1 MAKKL
6 AFDKVLFTTV
16 VVLLAFGLT
25 MVFSASAAATVDG
38 RSGLSPFLVRQ
49 AAAAAVGLVAMWLVM
64 HVDYRLLRRPAVLY
78 GALGALAALLVAVLF
93 QPAINGSRRWLFL
106 GPVSFQPSELAKV
119 AVVVFTAYQ
128 IERQQERERWWELAA
143 PTAAGTLALAAL
155 VLLEPDMGT
164 AALVALAGWLMLFLA
179 GSPLRFF
186 LVTGGILAPVGLLLV
201 RLEPYRWRRLTAFLD
216 PERHALDAGFQA
228 TQSLIAV
235 GSGGWFGLGLGN
247 SVQKLHFLPHPQSDF
262 IFSIVG
268 EELGLV
274 GASVLLALFGVLL
287 WRGILAGI
295 RAPDVFGRYLAWG
308 LTGGIVLQAV
318 LHVSVALS
326 LIPTT
331 GVPLPFLSAGGSALL
346 ATLVACGVV
355 LNVSQHA

>member
-1 MAKKL
+1 MARKL

-25 MVFSASAAATVDG
+25 MVFSASAAATVEK
-38 RSGLSPFLVRQ
+38 SGGISPFLVRQ
-49 AAAAAVGLVAMWLVM
+49 SAAAIVGLIAMWLAM
-64 HVDYRLLRRPAVLY
+64 HVDYRTLRRPAVLY
-78 GALGALAALLVAVLF
+78 AGLATVALLLVAVLF

-106 GPVSFQPSELAKV
+106 GTLSFQPSEFAKLGMV
-119 AVVVFTAYQ
+119 AFAAYQ
-128 IERQQERERWWELAA
+128 IERQQERERWWELVA
-143 PTAAGTLALAAL
+143 PCLAIALLFAAL
-155 VLLEPDMGT
+155 ILLEPDMGT
-164 AALVALAGWLMLFLA
+164 AMLVATAGLLMLFLA
-179 GSPLRFF
+179 GSPLRLFA
-186 LVTGGILAPVGLLLV
+186 VAGGVLLPIGLLLV
-201 RLEPYRWRRLTAFLD
+201 RLEPYRWRRMIAFLE
-216 PERHALDAGFQA
+216 PERYALDAGFQA
-228 TQSLIAV
+228 SQSLIAV
-235 GSGGWFGLGLGN
+235 GSGGLFGLGLGN

-274 GASVLLALFGVLL
+274 GALTLLALFGVLL
-287 WRGILAGI
+287 WRGVVAGL

-308 LTGGIVLQAV
+308 LVGIIVVQAV
-318 LHVSVALS
+318 LHISVGLS

-355 LNVSQHA
+355 LNVSQHS